1 MSLFLSVIIL
11 LLSACAAQ
19 GVLTGGAKDEVPPR
33 VIIEK
38 STPNKLLNFKGR
50 TFHLVFD
57 EYVKVEDIFN
67 QVVVSPPLVYN
78 PKIELRGKKLI
89 FEFNEKEVL
98 RDSTTYTIQFGDAVK
113 DITENN
119 PAVDLRFVFS
129 TGNIIDS
136 LEVSGKIT
144 SMDKNEPV
152 ADAWALL
159 YDDPSDSM
167 VYLSRPYYFGK
178 TDKTGSFTIRNVK
191 AGTYQMVAL
200 KDANNNYKFDNPA
213 EQIGFMDSLL
223 IIEKNIKG
231 ISLGVFEEEKKRLIQ
246 DVDSTQKGLVKIR
259 FSDPLIQPVFSMSD
273 SSVLIYKTWN
283 AAHINVFHQA
293 DSLFSWWL
301 YIEQANGQTDSI
313 RIRSYPLNTSMLR
326 PPLTLSSRGISN
338 QTQHPDSVFYLQAVT
353 PLTRIN
359 AAGFTLLKDSVKVQ
373 MPSPVLTE
381 IPGTFIILQPLSSGN
396 YTLQIEPASLTDLY
410 GGINDSLIKVSFTI
424 LDRSAFGNLKI
435 EISDF
440 EPDMNYIL
448 TLLKKDLIIAEWQHS
463 GNELMVR
470 SFQSLLPDTY
480 ELQVI
485 EDSNRNG
492 RQDKGNFLQK
502 RKPERQKILKMDPL
516 RANWD
521 VEQKLSIA
529 DWYKKPVE
537 MKTDE
542 KDPDENGMDN
552 EDEDG
557 QNDK

>member
-1 MSLFLSVIIL
+1 MGMLLL

-19 GVLTGGAKDEVPPR
+19 GVLTGGAKDEVPPK

-50 TFHLVFD
+50 TFYLEFD
-57 EYVKVEDIFN
+57 EYVKVDDIFN
-67 QVVVSPPLVYN
+67 QVIVSPPLVYN

-129 TGNIIDS
+129 TGDIIDS

-144 SMDKNEPV
+144 SLDKNEPV

-178 TDKTGSFTIRNVK
+178 SDKTGNFTIRNVK

-200 KDANNNYKFDNPA
+200 KDANNNYKFDNPT
-213 EQIGFMDSLL
+213 EQIGFLDSL
-223 IIEKNIKG
+223 ITIEENIKG

-273 SSVLIYKTWN
+273 SSIRINKTWN
-283 AAHINVFHQA
+283 AANINVFHQA
-293 DSLFSWWL
+293 DSLVSWRL
-301 YIEQANGQTDSI
+301 IVEQANGQLDSI
-313 RIRSYPLNTSMLR
+313 RIRSYPLDTSMLR
-326 PPLTLSSRGISN
+326 PPLTLSSRGIN
-338 QTQHPDSVFYLQAVT
+338 TQTQHPDSVFYLQAST
-353 PLTRIN
+353 PLTSIN
-359 AAGFTLLKDSVKVQ
+359 SAGFTLLKDSVKV
-373 MPSPVLTE
+373 PIPAPVLAE
-381 IPGTFIILQPLSSGN
+381 MPGTLIVLQPMASGN
-396 YTLQIEPASLTDLY
+396 YTLQIDSASLTDLY
-410 GGINDSLIKVSFTI
+410 GGINDSLIKLTFTI
-424 LDRSAFGNLKI
+424 LDRAAFGNLKL
-435 EISDF
+435 EISGFD
-440 EPDMNYIL
+440 PDVNYIL
-448 TLLKKDLIIAEWQHS
+448 TLLKKELKIAEWQHS

-492 RQDKGNFLQK
+492 RLDKGNFLQK
-502 RKPERQKILKMDPL
+502 RIPERQRILKMDPL

-537 MKTDE
+537 KQEEEDDSDE
-542 KDPDENGMDN
+542 EEIDEE
-552 EDEDG
+552 EDDG